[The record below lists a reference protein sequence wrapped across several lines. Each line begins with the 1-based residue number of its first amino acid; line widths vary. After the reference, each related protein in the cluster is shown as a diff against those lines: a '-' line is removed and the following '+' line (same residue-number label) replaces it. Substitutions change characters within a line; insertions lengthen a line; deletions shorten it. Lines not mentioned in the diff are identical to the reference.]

1 MVRDTQNRFFCLLL
15 AASGLLAP
23 FQVRAD
29 TGSWSITQLPFA
41 NAQHP
46 SINNAGEVV
55 WAVQNSTGIVSSVRG
70 QLSASGVSPHLAN
83 GGEVVY
89 ADTFGGTGMDLVST
103 TRGRLTQ
110 GGIIELGFSDFGVN
124 SNGEVVYCALT
135 NGNWQVISTVRG
147 QVTFDAVDHYNPCI
161 NDLGEIIWN
170 QYGAAPNLISSTRG
184 PVPGNYPFVL
194 GLNNLE
200 EICYDDDLVSSN
212 LSTSPHIFSSLHG
225 VVINDIEQFQW
236 GGGINDA
243 GTLVWTGQ
251 ANPNSPVWYVFEAT
265 WVPAPVLTV
274 VQTPAL
280 ALEWPTNAG
289 GYHVQYATNLLSPV
303 VWQLFSG
310 TLATNAGN
318 FYQIIGPP
326 VGSAAFFRLSTGS
339 P

>member
-1 MVRDTQNRFFCLLL
+1 
-15 AASGLLAP
+15 
-23 FQVRAD
+23 
-29 TGSWSITQLPFA
+29 
-41 NAQHP
+41 
-46 SINNAGEVV
+46 
-55 WAVQNSTGIVSSVRG
+55 VQNSTGIVSSVRG

-83 GGEVVY
+83 SGEVVY
-89 ADTFGGTGMDLVST
+89 ADTFGGPGMDLVST

-110 GGIIELGFSDFGVN
+110 GGIIQLGFSDFGAN

-184 PVPGNYPFVL
+184 PLPGNYPFVL
-194 GLNNLE
+194 GLNDFE
-200 EICYDDDLVSSN
+200 GICYDADLVSSN
-212 LSTSPHIFSSLHG
+212 LSTGPHIFSSLHS

-236 GGGINDA
+236 GGGINNA
-243 GTLVWTGQ
+243 GTMVWTGQ

-265 WVPAPVLTV
+265 WVPGPVLTV
-274 VQTPAL
+274 VKTPGL

-303 VWQLFSG
+303 VWQRLSG
-310 TLATNAGN
+310 NPATNAGD
-318 FYQIIGPP
+318 FHQTIGQPA
-326 VGSAAFFRLSTGS
+326 GSAAFFRLSTGS